1 MKIYEIIDNDNKSY
15 IGCLIYYEKS
25 DDYIVELVDGID
37 EWDAPFLFDK
47 YVRAGE
53 YTIPRKASRL
63 WVEERV
69 IPSDRQNIGAIL
81 RNHKMKEYNV
91 QKLLDV
97 SKGKCAQDN
106 LYLRLIN
113 ELPEY
118 INRRFKDYLSECV
131 ALSDNRLLCFFN
143 NGITKISHLSQYT
156 DIDKID
162 SILRNENVY
171 KTCCIATGGRCVT
184 FNDSIDIS
192 YKELIN
198 RGEDINISLE
208 DFLTFTKQ
216 NILDTT
222 ESCMM
227 LDCSRQNISY
237 FIKSEKLNPVKE
249 EVRGSLFL
257 KSDIARISW

>member
-25 DDYIVELVDGID
+25 EDYIVELVDGID
-37 EWDAPFLFDK
+37 EWTAPFLFDK

-53 YTIPRKASRL
+53 YTISRKASRL

-69 IPSDRQNIGAIL
+69 IPGDRQNIGTIL
-81 RNHKMKEYNV
+81 RNHKMKDYNV

-97 SKGKCAQDN
+97 SRGKCSQDN
-106 LYLRLIN
+106 MYLRPIN

-118 INRRFKDYLSECV
+118 INRRSEEYLSECV

-143 NGITKISHLSQYT
+143 DGTTRISHLSQYT

-162 SILRNENVY
+162 SVLRNENVY
-171 KTCCIATGGRCVT
+171 ISCSIAAGGRCIT

-192 YKELIN
+192 YKLLMN
-198 RGEDINISLE
+198 RGEKINVSLE

-222 ESCMM
+222 DSCKM

-237 FIKSEKLNPVKE
+237 FVKADKLNPIKE
-249 EVRGSLFL
+249 DVRGSLFL
-257 KSDIARISW
+257 KSDIARIGW